1 MMLITSSMLSRP
13 TTSYSKTGLERIIVA
28 SPSTGIIYRATLTF
42 SCLNMFETQSSNS
55 DISATNTRMLPHQW
69 TTPTYGAKVQYAKAA
84 LDLPLLDKIETKFI
98 QSVTDNFLYYAR
110 AVGPTML
117 PALNKIAA
125 QESAQTAKTKEKP
138 YGSWTMLPL
147 IPTPAFT
154 TMPATWSSM
163 SHLMPLILLCSML
176 AAK

>member
-1 MMLITSSMLSRP
+1 MPEYVRDA
-13 TTSYSKTGLERIIVA
+13 IIQFRHLRHKHQDA
-28 SPSTGIIYRATLTF
+28 
-42 SCLNMFETQSSNS
+42 
-55 DISATNTRMLPHQW
+55 PHQW

-98 QSVTDNFLYYAR
+98 QSI
-110 AVGPTML
+110 TML

-138 YGSWTMLPL
+138 YGSWTMMPL

-154 TMPATWSSM
+154 TMPATWSSV
-163 SHLMPLILLCSML
+163 SHLMPLTLLCSML